1 MRDGHHTA
9 PRSRRSVTFIIAC
22 EALHK
27 AKHVLES
34 LSGVTCYR
42 PKHPRPEVP
51 RAKKKGKKRRK
62 QATDFIARE
71 VVNNRMSVTRCPSG
85 FPHTPWPLLA
95 LAATAKLRRPPRHS
109 RMPQRLENGADPSSK
124 KSFEA
129 PNEIE
134 KKTRCSGEGE
144 GAHPRSPKHHKTSY
158 QCSYYRSSYISRS
171 DISFVRR
178 PLVTFEF
185 GRRPMSTRHAAK
197 TTNDRPAQ
205 GRRRR

>member
-1 MRDGHHTA
+1 
-9 PRSRRSVTFIIAC
+9 
-22 EALHK
+22 
-27 AKHVLES
+27 
-34 LSGVTCYR
+34 
-42 PKHPRPEVP
+42 
-51 RAKKKGKKRRK
+51 
-62 QATDFIARE
+62 
-71 VVNNRMSVTRCPSG
+71 MSVTRCPSG

-95 LAATAKLRRPPRHS
+95 LAATAKLRRPPSPLPNAAETRKRH
-109 RMPQRLENGADPSSK
+109 RPFFK
-124 KSFEA
+124 KIFRGTER
-129 PNEIE
+129 NR
-134 KKTRCSGEGE
+134 KKTKCSGEGE